1 MCMEQ
6 FPFKILNGGYSL
18 CGRQWGIEGKFNV
31 PFFRLY
37 FVVSGKAQIMLGGK
51 HFELKEANVYFL
63 PSNIISQ
70 NSCNDFMKVFWIHFA
85 PISLSIEF
93 ILAKHKEI
101 YAWPLEDLKSW
112 ENIYIQLKQFPFYEN
127 SPENYKL
134 HSLLLYLTA
143 DLFSGITQTISN
155 TAYAKL
161 KKAINFMDNEYINN
175 PSLKEIAKKANM
187 APNYFHRKFKESF
200 PDFTPHSYMEARR
213 MRDAKALL
221 TTELSLDEI
230 SEVTGYSNVFY
241 FSRSFKKVFGKSPSF
256 ARKEINP

>member
-1 MCMEQ
+1 MEQ
-6 FPFKILNGGYSL
+6 FPFKIIDAGYSL

-31 PFFRLY
+31 LFFRIY
-37 FVVSGKAQIMLGGK
+37 FVVSGKAQVMLGRND
-51 HFELKEANVYFL
+51 FELKEGNVYFL
-63 PSNIISQ
+63 PGNMLSQ
-70 NSCNDFMKVFWIHFA
+70 NICNDFMKVFWIHFA

-93 ILAKHKEI
+93 ILAKHKEV
-101 YAWPLEDLKSW
+101 YTWSLEELKFW
-112 ENIYIQLKQFPFYEN
+112 EDIYIQLKQFPFDKN

-134 HSLLLYLTA
+134 HSLLLYLSA
-143 DLFSGITQTISN
+143 DLFSDKTQIISN

-175 PSLKEIAKKANM
+175 PSLETIAKKANM
-187 APNYFHRKFKESF
+187 APNYFHRKFKEFF
-200 PDFTPHSYMEARR
+200 PDFTPHSYMETRR

-230 SEVTGYSNVFY
+230 AEVTGYSNVFY

-256 ARKEINP
+256 VRKETNP